1 MNSFIHMR
9 GVRVD
14 LRKVTILRN
23 VNLTIEPSEFWG
35 IAGPNGSGKTTMI
48 RILAGFVLPSQG
60 EVCVLGKPLEDW
72 KLTTLRKRVGYLPQH
87 LSFDE
92 GVPIS
97 AMEVVLM
104 GRTGKRG
111 MLRILTGK
119 DYEIA
124 RSCAAE
130 LGITALLERPVGSL
144 SDGERQLVQLARALA
159 QEPEILI
166 LDEPTSNLDPRAA
179 AGFMDIVEH
188 LHAQRGLTVIN
199 VTHEIESLP
208 PGCRSVALLKGGYLF
223 ASGKKED
230 LLVSGTLS
238 ELYGFRLNVEQRCG
252 YYHIF
257 REKD

>member
-14 LRKVTILRN
+14 LRNATILRE
-23 VNLTIEPSEFWG
+23 VNLTIERGEFCG
-35 IAGPNGSGKTTMI
+35 VAGPNGSGKTTMI
-48 RILAGFVLPSQG
+48 RILAGFVPPSRG
-60 EVCVLGKPLEDW
+60 EVFVLGKPLEDW
-72 KLTTLRKRVGYLPQH
+72 KLTALRKRVGYLPQQ

-92 GVPIS
+92 GIPIS
-97 AMEVVLM
+97 AMEIILI

-111 MLRILTGK
+111 MLRRLSRQ
-119 DYEIA
+119 DYELA

-130 LGITALLERPVGSL
+130 LEITALLHRPVGSL
-144 SDGERQLVQLARALA
+144 SGGERQLVQLARALA

-179 AGFMDIVEH
+179 AGFMDIVER

-208 PGCRSVALLKGGYLF
+208 PACRSVALLKEGRLI
-223 ASGKKED
+223 AAGKKED

-238 ELYGFRLNVEQRCG
+238 ELYGFRLNVEQRSG
-252 YYHIF
+252 HYHIY
-257 REKD
+257 RQRD

>member
-1 MNSFIHMR
+1 MNPFIHMR

-14 LRKVTILRN
+14 LRNVTILRE
-23 VNLTIEPSEFWG
+23 VNLVIEPGEFWG
-35 IAGPNGSGKTTMI
+35 IAGPNGSGKTTLI
-48 RILAGFVLPSQG
+48 RILAGFVLPGEG
-60 EVCVLGKPLEDW
+60 EVCVLGRPLENW
-72 KLTTLRKRVGYLPQH
+72 RLNALRKRVGYIPQH

-92 GVPIS
+92 GIPIS

-111 MLRILTGK
+111 MLRRLSGQ
-119 DYEIA
+119 DYEMA

-130 LGITALLERPVGSL
+130 LGITALLDRPVGSL
-144 SDGERQLVQLARALA
+144 SGGERQLVQLARALA

-166 LDEPTSNLDPRAA
+166 LDEPTNNLDPRAA

-188 LHAQRGLTVIN
+188 LHARRGLTVIN

-208 PGCRSVALLKGGYLF
+208 RGCGSVALLKEGRLIAAGR
-223 ASGKKED
+223 KED

-238 ELYGFRLNVEQRCG
+238 ELYGLGLNVEQRNG
-252 YYHIF
+252 HYHIF
-257 REKD
+257 RQRD